1 MHSYCAASLPVSSV
15 WSLSCCHAVLGRLC
29 TAMLTQKVLRMVLFY
44 MGFWMMHTGC
54 RGPETAAGKRQ
65 EQRRAAAGGVDQSTE
80 EQ

>member
-1 MHSYCAASLPVSSV
+1 
-15 WSLSCCHAVLGRLC
+15 
-29 TAMLTQKVLRMVLFY
+29 MLTQKVLRMVLFY